1 MKKHLFIIYMLAMLM
16 LSWVMPVQ
24 ASERIRPIPSVR
36 LTINTG
42 DLTAGDYLADD
53 ASSYVSVQMD
63 NQYYYL
69 ESADWLDMV
78 NMLNVGDQPRIK
90 IYINAL
96 PKETYTER
104 LNTIYLF
111 RGSYNSSN
119 VHITNGEFIS
129 AAVTDIGYT
138 LEITVRIKSI
148 KGIYDPPYEAYWSS
162 AKGTAVWT
170 ESQNS
175 SGYFDVTCY
184 RGSSVVKKLTNY
196 HGTMYNFYP
205 YMTKAGDYSFRVRA
219 VAPPSI
225 SSTVG
230 RNSEWTESN
239 IMTIGDGDIS
249 DGTGQTTLD
258 ENGGSSLDSVV
269 SGNSSST
276 GTGSANSAGWVQT
289 GGYWYFRYPNGQLVT
304 NGWLTINGKSYMF
317 DQNGRMY
324 TGWAQDKNGIWYYF
338 DPKNGDMRTGW
349 VHDDGKWYYM
359 NTTKDEFEGC
369 LVRNLFWTVG
379 DRTYYFNSD
388 GVMVTGWYQVNGNWY
403 YFYPEGSTGGA
414 YGYMARNTVIDGVF
428 YVDQNGVWV
437 QSGKN

>member
-1 MKKHLFIIYMLAMLM
+1 
-16 LSWVMPVQ
+16 
-24 ASERIRPIPSVR
+24 
-36 LTINTG
+36 
-42 DLTAGDYLADD
+42 
-53 ASSYVSVQMD
+53 
-63 NQYYYL
+63 
-69 ESADWLDMV
+69 MV

-129 AAVTDIGYT
+129 AAVRDSGYT

-148 KGIYDPPYEAYWSS
+148 KGTYDPPYEAYWSS

-239 IMTIGDGDIS
+239 IMTIGDGDVS

-276 GTGSANSAGWVQT
+276 GTGSTNSAGWVQT